1 MDCIKKE
8 EDSAS
13 HALLQHYDEF
23 TDFNDDCAFLCDA
36 FAMLAA
42 NNEYLNECS
51 IRGLERHAESLKRR
65 SEGLKLK
72 LEQIRECYF
81 QRGCEDG

>member
-1 MDCIKKE
+1 MNQTVLDKE
-8 EDSAS
+8 KDMSL
-13 HALLQHYDEF
+13 ALLQHYDEL

-65 SEGLKLK
+65 SEDLKQELR
-72 LEQIRECYF
+72 QIRERYF
-81 QRGCEDG
+81 DSVVSD